1 MILPAEIVRQLT
13 HDCREPK
20 QARAEAQP
28 GAFGRIDV
36 DGEAHP
42 AVVNVQLE
50 DGARLVRSLYDR

>member
-28 GAFGRIDV
+28 GAFGRMTLMAKRIRPWSMYSSRM
-36 DGEAHP
+36 AP
-42 AVVNVQLE
+42 AL
-50 DGARLVRSLYDR
+50 